1 MKGAVISTCFS
12 LSPLYVYIYFFL
24 YKTSLS
30 VLKKEGLEYHLS
42 HISTVDRQIQS
53 LIHHIFLFDNFYS
66 ITKIIT
72 LLLLFGTFPHGK
84 GDRTGIHQSNE
95 YRCAEQA
102 CSNHMLTPSW
112 IKSHQKISQHRVHS
126 RRRPTRLNG
135 SVLGISSSVNGV
147 SCSRVN
153 PEIHNVESMC
163 GRVGGNERSV
173 TTVSCENISKY
184 VPYIFS

>member
-12 LSPLYVYIYFFL
+12 LSPLYIYIFFL

-102 CSNHMLTPSW
+102 CSNHMLTPS
-112 IKSHQKISQHRVHS
+112 
-126 RRRPTRLNG
+126 
-135 SVLGISSSVNGV
+135 
-147 SCSRVN
+147 
-153 PEIHNVESMC
+153 
-163 GRVGGNERSV
+163 
-173 TTVSCENISKY
+173 
-184 VPYIFS
+184 